1 MERGSDKHGS
11 RLDEEMERETESV
24 TRGAPV
30 EARVEEWREKE
41 GPGEGEPVAQPR
53 VDPDPEAR

>member
-11 RLDEEMERETESV
+11 RLDEEMERETESI

-41 GPGEGEPVAQPR
+41 GPGAGEPVAQPR